1 MHSTRSTQPSADGKS
16 AVWSELN
23 VFGILPD
30 VSLRG
35 EPLRELAGTHSFEDV
50 AALLLYGSL
59 PSVDLSA
66 DVQCRLAEVPPLDPA
81 IDERIRSL
89 PWHLSLCE
97 ALKSGLMLLS
107 QFEERSADSGPETTI
122 DLCLSTLVQSI
133 RLIALRY
140 CVSQSVP
147 LPREGVVDEIA
158 GLFLELSRGEEPDDL
173 DRKVLDTFLVLHAI
187 EPGSPSDVAV
197 RAVAAGGGE
206 FHEALLAGISAS
218 DLERKTCE
226 LAEVVEFLDRIESE
240 EELVSVCGEISAG
253 RLETPELCDQLSKCE
268 LLRNELLNELCRE
281 LSIEREQEGFERI
294 ARELERAVAPRQL
307 RPVWAGARLFHYL
320 GLEHELVSPLLA
332 LARIPCW
339 TACYLEQQKL
349 SAE

>member
-1 MHSTRSTQPSADGKS
+1 MHSTRSPQPADGGNS
-16 AVWSELN
+16 VVWSELN
-23 VFGILPD
+23 VFGILPE

-35 EPLRELAGTHSFEDV
+35 EPLRELAGTQSFEDV

-59 PSVDLSA
+59 PSVELSA
-66 DVQCRLAEVPPLDPA
+66 DVQCRLAEVSPLDPA

-107 QFEERSADSGPETTI
+107 QFDERSDDNGPETTI
-122 DLCLSTLVQSI
+122 DLCLSTLVQSV
-133 RLIALRY
+133 RMIALRY

-158 GLFLELSRGEEPDDL
+158 GLFLELSRGEEPDEL
-173 DRKVLDTFLVLHAI
+173 DRKMLDTFLVLHTI

-206 FHEALLAGISAS
+206 HHEALLAGISAS
-218 DLERKTCE
+218 DLERKTSE
-226 LAEVVEFLDRIESE
+226 LSDVVEFLDRIESE
-240 EELVSVCGEISAG
+240 EGLVSVCGAISAG
-253 RLETPELCDQLSKCE
+253 RLEAPGLCDQFSKCE
-268 LLRNELLNELCRE
+268 LVRNELLNELCRE
-281 LSIEREQEGFERI
+281 LSIEREQEGFERV
-294 ARELERAVAPRQL
+294 ARELERAVAPQQL
-307 RPVWAGARLFHYL
+307 RPVWAAARLFHYL